1 MHSGLWIGP
10 VVSVTL
16 YHCFWRTGWR
26 SRAPHISLNVCTAT
40 FPCYIV
46 GTARKVSGVYVRM
59 VLMLLLNLL
68 MGSILWCLSSGSFSH
83 LVFCIQM
90 LPHFF
95 LTGAHL
101 EYTDKCYLHSLP
113 ATKEISVSSHALQSQ
128 RMKCHFS
135 SAKLPSPLQ
144 LSVLTLILYPCAH
157 PRLFSL
163 FTLVSYFTHR

>member
-10 VVSVTL
+10 VVPVTL
-16 YHCFWRTGWR
+16 YRCFWRTGWR

-83 LVFCIQM
+83 LVFCSQM

-128 RMKCHFS
+128 RMKCRFS